1 MSSVTKNSIPIL
13 TRVVVFRLLDTCIL
27 LQDDMAGYYKTA
39 ALEKIHGVEHIF
51 RWFRKRGVQI
61 CLVSDLNKT
70 DTLLILDRLGWSLG
84 EGPSE
89 NELIDWVIVPT
100 YKGSNP
106 FLRLTELLDDL
117 STQQIIAVADSP
129 ELLQFAKQAAI
140 SYTIGVTYGT
150 SSYQTLASLGCNKL
164 IDSLLELPDYLLQE
178 MIRFDNSQTH
188 PMAPKPLRLRLPF
201 F

>member
-1 MSSVTKNSIPIL
+1 MLI
-13 TRVVVFRLLDTCIL
+13 RVVVFRLLDTCIL

-61 CLVSDLNKT
+61 CLVSDLNKS
-70 DTLLILDRLGWSLG
+70 DTLLVLDRLGWSLG
-84 EGPSE
+84 EGSLE

-117 STQQIIAVADSP
+117 SPQQIISVADAP
-129 ELLQFAKQAAI
+129 ELLQYAKQAGVR
-140 SYTIGVTYGT
+140 YNIGATYGI
-150 SSYQTLASLGCNKL
+150 SSYRSLVDIGCSKL
-164 IDSLLELPDYLLQE
+164 IDSLLELPDFLLQE
-178 MIRFDNSQTH
+178 MIRFDNSQTE
-188 PMAPKPLRLRLPF
+188 PLAFKPLRLRLPF